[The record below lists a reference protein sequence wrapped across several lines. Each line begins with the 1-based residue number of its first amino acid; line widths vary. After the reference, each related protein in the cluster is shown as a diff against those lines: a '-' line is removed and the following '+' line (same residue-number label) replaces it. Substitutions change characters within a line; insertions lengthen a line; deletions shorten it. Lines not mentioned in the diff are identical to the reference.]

1 MKKSF
6 IQQASNVYMHTCIY
20 TESKRYFVPCPNI
33 ARTVESLKHGVCLF
47 FCFVFGV
54 CVFCSL
60 CLVLPRF
67 QYTKQS
73 FIVKSID

>member
-54 CVFCSL
+54 CVCVLFVVSCSPS
-60 CLVLPRF
+60 VSV
-67 QYTKQS
+67 YKTIIYS
-73 FIVKSID
+73 